1 MAIWTNVPDSN
12 LEPGDPIRSVDI
24 IAIKDNTTALAEGA
38 SGAPEIY
45 QKATLFSARAQV
57 FATAGSGQ
65 SFTIPTGV
73 IRLKVTV
80 VGGGGV
86 GGSGP
91 FDFYAGGF
99 TYGAGG
105 GGGGA
110 SIKWLAVTG
119 GTLLV
124 TVGGSAQASSVSSGT
139 QSITTIS
146 ATAGGAGGSGNT
158 TPGAGGAGSNGDL
171 NIDGDDGTVPAG
183 NLGGKGGATILAPSK
198 VGPQSGAGFVGPR
211 YGGGGTGQGIS
222 GSPSNA
228 AGGAGVVIFEW

>member
-57 FATAGSGQ
+57 FTSNGT
-65 SFTIPTGV
+65 FTIPTGV

-80 VGGGGV
+80 VGGGGA
-86 GGSGP
+86 GG
-91 FDFYAGGF
+91 YGGF
-99 TYGAGG
+99 TGYDFGPGAGG

-110 SIKWLAVTG
+110 AIKWLSVTG
-119 GTLLV
+119 GTLAV
-124 TVGGSAQASSVSSGT
+124 TVGGSGQASSVASGT

-146 ATAGGAGGSGNT
+146 ATAGGSAGQGNT
-158 TPGAGGAGSNGDL
+158 TPGSGGNGSNGDL
-171 NIDGDDGTVPAG
+171 NIEGSSGLPPVSG
-183 NLGGKGGATILAPSK
+183 LGSGGYGGGTILAGTK
-198 VGPQSGAGFVGPR
+198 RGPTTAITGFVGSL
-211 YGGGGTGQGIS
+211 YGGGGTGSFSSSVVMSS
-222 GSPSNA
+222 GA
-228 AGGAGVVIFEW
+228 AGVVIFEW

>member
-57 FATAGSGQ
+57 FTSNGT
-65 SFTIPTGV
+65 FTIPTGV

-80 VGGGGV
+80 VGGGGA
-86 GGSGP
+86 GGYGP
-91 FDFYAGGF
+91 FDFYSGF
-99 TYGAGG
+99 TRGAGG

-110 SIKWLAVTG
+110 AIKWLSVTG
-119 GTLLV
+119 GTLAV
-124 TVGGSAQASSVSSGT
+124 TVGGSAQASSVASGT

-146 ATAGGAGGSGNT
+146 ATAGGSSSAGSQIPGSGGN
-158 TPGAGGAGSNGDL
+158 GSNGDL
-171 NIDGDDGTVPAG
+171 NIEGSSGFFAI
-183 NLGGKGGATILAPSK
+183 NSGGHGGGTILAGTK
-198 VGPQSGAGFVGPR
+198 IGPTTGITGFVGSL
-211 YGGGGTGQGIS
+211 YGGGGTGS
-222 GSPSNA
+222 GGSSTSLSLGA
-228 AGGAGVVIFEW
+228 AGVVIFEW